1 MSQKDSPHDFDPK
14 HRIIGA
20 IVIVALAVVFVPMIL
35 SKREPPAETPP
46 SAQSQAPDQP
56 ADGENKVAVTRVAP
70 PPPALNEPVKI
81 PPTTSPAPDAPKT
94 ATPPPAK
101 ATPPAPAPEQP
112 KKAAV
117 EPKPSAPTAK
127 APSESKPAT
136 ASSGW
141 VVQVGT
147 FSNSTNAN
155 RLEQKLRA
163 EGQPVRAE
171 RVQLDSGKAV
181 RLRVGPFRDRAA
193 AVKAQERIQKDVGI
207 KGVVLAY
214 P

>member
-1 MSQKDSPHDFDPK
+1 MTNRDGSPDFDPK

-20 IVIVALAVVFVPMIL
+20 IVVVALAVIFVPMIL
-35 SKREPPAETPP
+35 GEREAPLPEAVSVPPEA
-46 SAQSQAPDQP
+46 SQA
-56 ADGENKVAVTRVAP
+56 AGEANKVAVTRVP
-70 PPPALNEPVKI
+70 
-81 PPTTSPAPDAPKT
+81 
-94 ATPPPAK
+94 
-101 ATPPAPAPEQP
+101 PPAPARAAEPATSQAAAGTPATAAPEAATAER
-112 KKAAV
+112 KATA
-117 EPKPSAPTAK
+117 TAK
-127 APSESKPAT
+127 ASSSTESKASAA

-147 FSNSTNAN
+147 FSNATNAS

-171 RVQLDSGKAV
+171 RVSLQSGKAV

-193 AVKAQERIQKDVGI
+193 ALKAQERIQKDVGV